1 MISLNSLIFTGVLFS
16 APFLLSAQSKLR
28 NWIFLAIN
36 LSLLALSMNTLPRAV
51 VTIAWIVIPYFLASR
66 LKKPHLLIGV
76 LVLGFLYLNRYDWIF
91 SALGIPYLFTFKL
104 LGLSYILFRQ
114 IDFIL
119 NRASLKKENINLV
132 HYLNYLLSFFTFLA
146 GPIMRYDDF
155 VEDLDHPVDLKEID
169 VLKELHRAFNGYIK
183 IFVISALLSSAST
196 AAYRQLLNQFDILSF
211 IGLSI
216 TNALFIYFNFSGYC
230 DVMISMGK
238 LSGFKISENFNKPY
252 LAQDLSDFWSRWH
265 MTLTQWLTNYVFNP
279 MVQGLARTEKLSL
292 ESVQIIAF
300 FVTFLIAG
308 LWHGTTLN
316 FLIYGLL
323 QGFGVSLSKVITN
336 YRIKRLGGRKAFRVH
351 RQKPL
356 VKAIEITL
364 TLTYVALSFLFFSF
378 DVLALMGM

>member
-1 MISLNSLIFTGVLFS
+1 
-16 APFLLSAQSKLR
+16 
-28 NWIFLAIN
+28 
-36 LSLLALSMNTLPRAV
+36 MNTLPRAV

-183 IFVISALLSSAST
+183 IFIISALLSSAST
-196 AAYRQLLNQFDILSF
+196 AVYRQLLNQFDILSF

-216 TNALFIYFNFSGYC
+216 TNALFLYFNFSGYC

-279 MVQGLARTEKLSL
+279 MFQGLARTEKLSL

-323 QGFGVSLSKVITN
+323 QGFGVSLSKVITD

-364 TLTYVALSFLFFSF
+364 TLTYVALSFLFFSV